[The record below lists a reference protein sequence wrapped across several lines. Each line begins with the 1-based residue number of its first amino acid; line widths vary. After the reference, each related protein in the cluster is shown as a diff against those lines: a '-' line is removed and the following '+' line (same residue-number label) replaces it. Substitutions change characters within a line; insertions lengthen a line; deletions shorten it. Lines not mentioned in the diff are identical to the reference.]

1 MSSASP
7 ALGALLEKELAEI
20 FPSSLVA
27 VVNGGGAVS
36 DAFCRLPFDQLTFTG
51 STSVGKTVMAAAA
64 ENLTPVL
71 LELPAQQAGDGWQY
85 AATVEPKLERSGTP
99 EPPVIIIPDNPAP
112 TPGDKLP
119 QTGLLQWPITLLAA
133 IGVLLVAVGCRLRRR
148 RKPT

>member
-1 MSSASP
+1 MSFGLNEHRSP
-7 ALGALLEKELAEI
+7 HNVGFGYAL
-20 FPSSLVA
+20 
-27 VVNGGGAVS
+27 N
-36 DAFCRLPFDQLTFTG
+36 
-51 STSVGKTVMAAAA
+51 
-64 ENLTPVL
+64 
-71 LELPAQQAGDGWQY
+71 
-85 AATVEPKLERSGTP
+85 GTP